1 MKKFKKIIKHQIKK
15 TAESVNLSAVVL
27 RLVIN
32 YIVIYNFFGSAT
44 DLKEMIRQS
53 KQTENERKIAMQ
65 ADTLNAVVLA
75 LRCRGTHHGKRMK
88 GIAQG
93 LLQASQTY
101 NCFTKQEQTAIS
113 NILDRV

>member
-1 MKKFKKIIKHQIKK
+1 MQIKWWFFFYHIATVADTHIYHIK
-15 TAESVNLSAVVL
+15 DLEDYGNIVL
-27 RLVIN
+27 KN
-32 YIVIYNFFGSAT
+32 IYSLHKRGKQ
-44 DLKEMIRQS
+44 LLRQS

-75 LRCRGTHHGKRMK
+75 LRCRGSNHGKRMK

-101 NCFTKQEQTAIS
+101 GCFTKQEQTAIS